1 METLSPQ
8 CPKCNGEMM
17 QGFLLD
23 HSDAGRLNSHWAV
36 GAPQNSFWGGLKKP
50 ELSLPVGAYR
60 CSDCGYLEL
69 YALAE
74 FAPVS

>member
-1 METLSPQ
+1 MDATNQQ
-8 CPKCNGEMM
+8 CPKCDGAMM

-23 HSDAGRLNSHWAV
+23 NTHGGRLISHWAA
-36 GAPQNSFWGGLKKP
+36 GPPLSSFWGGLKKP

-69 YALAE
+69 YALAA
-74 FAPVS
+74 FAPE

>member
-1 METLSPQ
+1 MESTNQQ
-8 CPKCNGEMM
+8 CPKCDGAMM
-17 QGFLLD
+17 PGFLLD
-23 HSDAGRLNSHWAV
+23 HSGGLFVSYWAAGS
-36 GAPQNSFWGGLKKP
+36 PQNSFWGGLKKP

-74 FAPVS
+74 FAPQ